1 MGYMSL
7 ETRRTYM
14 SFEEGDKV
22 IFRDDYHEKD
32 GEEGEIVQVSET
44 MFGDE
49 SYTVEVEGETIG
61 GLGEDQLEAV
71 EE

>member
-1 MGYMSL
+1 MRL
-7 ETRRTYM
+7 DTRRTYM
-14 SFEEGDKV
+14 GFEEGDKV
-22 IFRDDYHEKD
+22 IFRDDKQKKD

-71 EE
+71 DE

>member
-1 MGYMSL
+1 MRL
-7 ETRRTYM
+7 DQRPQYM

-22 IFRDDYHEKD
+22 IFKDEYHEKD

-49 SYTVEVEGETIG
+49 SYTVDVEGETIG
-61 GLGEDQLEAV
+61 GLGEDQLEGV

>member
-1 MGYMSL
+1 MSYMPFDAS
-7 ETRRTYM
+7 RAYM

-22 IFRDDYHEKD
+22 IFKDEYHEKD
-32 GEEGEIVQVSET
+32 GEEGEIIQVSET

-49 SYTVEVEGETIG
+49 SYTVDVEGETIG

-71 EE
+71 DE

>member
-1 MGYMSL
+1 
-7 ETRRTYM
+7 M

-22 IFRDDYHEKD
+22 IFRDEHHEKN

>member
-1 MGYMSL
+1 
-7 ETRRTYM
+7 M

-22 IFRDDYHEKD
+22 IFKDEYHEKG
-32 GEEGEIVQVSET
+32 GEQGEVVQISET

-71 EE
+71 ED